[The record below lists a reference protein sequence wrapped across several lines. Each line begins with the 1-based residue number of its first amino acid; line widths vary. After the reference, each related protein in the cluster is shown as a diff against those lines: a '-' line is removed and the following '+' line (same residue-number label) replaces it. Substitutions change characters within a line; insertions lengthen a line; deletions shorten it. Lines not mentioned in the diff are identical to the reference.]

1 MYEVIKLK
9 FCSLRLS
16 NYHNLIVN
24 NFLFCFFYT
33 EALPTVNFQDIEQGE
48 QLFRKVEA
56 LSDDFPL
63 MVTEFWSGWFDHW
76 GVEHHTQSLQGKKLS
91 IIKQGVNEQKR
102 LEKRL
107 EKSINENG

>member
-24 NFLFCFFYT
+24 KFFFVFFYT

-76 GVEHHTQSLQGKKLS
+76 GVEHHTQSLQGKKTLNYKTGS
-91 IIKQGVNEQKR
+91 QLTKTIRKTFRKVN
-102 LEKRL
+102 
-107 EKSINENG
+107 

>member
-76 GVEHHTQSLQGKKLS
+76 GVEHHTQSLQGKKILNYKTGS
-91 IIKQGVNEQKR
+91 QRTKTIRKTVRKVN
-102 LEKRL
+102 
-107 EKSINENG
+107 